1 MAGTV
6 FICTDTIVFMMFNIH
21 DGTKYVLMFIV
32 DHSGVV
38 FVLMMFYT
46 GAETRHEYC
55 VVSTNPSTPDRWI
68 P

>member
-1 MAGTV
+1 
-6 FICTDTIVFMMFNIH
+6 MMFNIH